1 MNLEYILGVA
11 TAIFCGI
18 SMQAGI
24 ILQKKAVNDMPGED
38 RAQRFLRTLIK
49 NPKWLGGLVLEYGLG
64 TIAYLA
70 AQSLI
75 GPALV
80 PGLMAAGLIVLA
92 IGSVKII
99 GESLHPSE
107 YAGIVLMIAGI
118 SLLGLSELEISV
130 DVVRD
135 RLAVSDTANRIAVLT
150 IGLFI
155 LWGFTH
161 LGSLR
166 GNRRKGIIM
175 AFSNGFPFAISNF
188 WVSPLLAVFA
198 IVMTGQGN
206 WNQIGLFVLAS
217 AILVGCNLLG
227 VWQTNEAFKFA
238 QASNIIPV
246 QQISVQ
252 ITPILFYFYVYSLKP
267 PKTLSGAFVVVGVAL
282 ILLAAFLLGRRQLEL
297 EKIQ

>member
-1 MNLEYILGVA
+1 MDLKYILGVA

-24 ILQKKAVNDMPGED
+24 IIQKKAVNDMPTED

-49 NPKWLGGLVLEYGLG
+49 SPKWLGGLLLEYGLG
-64 TIAYLA
+64 TASFLV

-75 GPALV
+75 GPTLV
-80 PGLMAAGLIVLA
+80 PGLMASGLIVLA

-99 GESLHPSE
+99 GEALSLSE

-118 SLLGLSELEISV
+118 SLIGLSELDISV

-135 RLAVSDTANRIAVLT
+135 RLAASDTATRIAILT

-155 LWGFTH
+155 LWGITH
-161 LGSLR
+161 VGSLWHT
-166 GNRRKGIIM
+166 RRKGIIM

-188 WVSPLLAVFA
+188 WVSPLLAVFG
-198 IVMTGQGN
+198 IVMTGNGN
-206 WNQIGLFVLAS
+206 WRQMGLFVLAS
-217 AILVGCNLLG
+217 AILVGCNVLG
-227 VWQTNEAFKFA
+227 IWQTNEAFKFA
-238 QASNIIPV
+238 QASNVIPV

-252 ITPILFYFYVYSLKP
+252 ITPILFYFYVYALKSP
-267 PKTLSGAFVVVGVAL
+267 QSISRAFIIIGVTC
-282 ILLAAFLLGRRQLEL
+282 ILLAAFLLGRRQSEL
-297 EKIQ
+297 EKV